1 MKISFQIVPQTTPSA
16 FVRYLLDLWPRHND
30 GMNKYNNS
38 YNMNNNNNNHT
49 RSSDRDRHV
58 PQIPYMEILAIA
70 DNLMG
75 LFWEGMHRTYLRTH
89 VLIYI
94 HTYIHI
100 HIRTYMHAL
109 SSVHLHIAHLHFLF
123 MVFTFL
129 FLSVIISMSHTRLI
143 SLFLLFISSTFLHI
157 FIHLCFLPIALII
170 VFLTLSIYF
179 LSSISDPDCMRYA
192 PSTIAISAL
201 LLTFSKLHLDCTEW
215 LHRLPDECLPPKI
228 CDNIITP
235 HSIFP
240 LEDIAYLDIDNCLLC
255 LQKIPMISK
264 HINQS
269 NRGLSINVNAANQ
282 NLNNNMDCQNEIIS
296 PKDSDS
302 DGQSSVRTITPTSTA
317 ELCEER
323 NNELRNQ
330 KKVI

>member
-1 MKISFQIVPQTTPSA
+1 MSHLPFDTIFSFFS
-16 FVRYLLDLWPRHND
+16 FLLL
-30 GMNKYNNS
+30 
-38 YNMNNNNNNHT
+38 
-49 RSSDRDRHV
+49 
-58 PQIPYMEILAIA
+58 III
-70 DNLMG
+70 
-75 LFWEGMHRTYLRTH
+75 
-89 VLIYI
+89 LIYI
-94 HTYIHI
+94 LTYI
-100 HIRTYMHAL
+100 
-109 SSVHLHIAHLHFLF
+109 SFS
-123 MVFTFL
+123 
-129 FLSVIISMSHTRLI
+129 
-143 SLFLLFISSTFLHI
+143 ISSHS
-157 FIHLCFLPIALII
+157 H
-170 VFLTLSIYF
+170 VSSTLYF
-179 LSSISDPDCMRYA
+179 LSSTADPDCMRYA

-269 NRGLSINVNAANQ
+269 NRGLSININAANQ
-282 NLNNNMDCQNEIIS
+282 NLNSNNNNMDCQNEIIS

-323 NNELRNQ
+323 NNNELRNQ
-330 KKVI
+330 NKVI